1 VAVSV
6 SGRKESDLGPRRAI
20 PSEGHN
26 PGKRLGR
33 NPSPKVDLN
42 IRIVSEIDFDLRGL
56 DKPSGKAKPEATM
69 QMIRGAGRHNPE
81 TPVDRSASP
90 VAVRR
95 VCSHP
100 FSETMKGLDP
110 ATQKEIG
117 ASRNSLL
124 RKTPVKRRPV
134 QHHRLVAIGCNRKQ
148 VPAWRM
154 KPGAPQG
161 RQDAILWQRE
171 PREAFSGQ

>member
-1 VAVSV
+1 MAVSV
-6 SGRKESDLGPRRAI
+6 SGCKEADLGPRRAM
-20 PSEGHN
+20 PREGHN
-26 PGKRLGR
+26 PGKRFWR
-33 NPSPKVDLN
+33 NPSPKEDLN
-42 IRIVSEIDFDLRGL
+42 IRIVSEIDLDLRGL
-56 DKPSGKAKPEATM
+56 DKPSGKTKPEATM
-69 QMIRGAGRHNPE
+69 QMIRGAGRYNPK

-117 ASRNSLL
+117 ASRHGLL
-124 RKTPVKRRPV
+124 RKASIKRRPV
-134 QHHRLVAIGCNRKQ
+134 QHHRLVAIGCNRQQ

-161 RQDAILWQRE
+161 RQDAILWQCE